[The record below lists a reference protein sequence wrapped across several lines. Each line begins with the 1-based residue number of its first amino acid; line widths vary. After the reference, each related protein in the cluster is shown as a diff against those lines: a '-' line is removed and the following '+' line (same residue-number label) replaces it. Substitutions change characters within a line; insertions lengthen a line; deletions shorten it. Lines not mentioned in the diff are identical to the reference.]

1 MQRRSFLGTLTGCG
15 LAAINPMFAATP
27 PKGSIIELRHY
38 SMRNTLDAQMQRTS
52 EFIEKYAL
60 PAGKRAGEGTSA
72 VFANMIGPGG
82 PYLLLVN
89 SYASLTAMEAIQA
102 KGSEDKEFMT
112 ALEAYYARPGLGY
125 ERVKVTLLRAI
136 DSMPKI
142 EPPPIEAG
150 KPARIFELRTY
161 ESNNSATLRRKVQ
174 MFEQGGELGI
184 FRRVGIRPVFFGT
197 AFAGD
202 NLPQLTY
209 MVCYDDLAAR
219 DKAWKAFLADPEW
232 LKLRAQ
238 PGLADAEIVSNISN
252 TILRPLPFS
261 PVR

>member
-1 MQRRSFLGTLTGCG
+1 MHRRLFLGGG
-15 LAAINPMFAATP
+15 LASMFATANAAA
-27 PKGSIIELRHY
+27 KGYIIELRHY
-38 SMRNTLDAQMQRTS
+38 SMRNTSDAQLQRTS

-72 VFANMIGPGG
+72 VFANLIGPDG

-89 SYASLTAMEAIQA
+89 SYPSLAAMEEIQS
-102 KGSEDKEFMT
+102 KDGSDKEFMK
-112 ALEAYYARPGLGY
+112 ALQAFYERPGASY
-125 ERVKVTLLRAI
+125 ERVKVSLLRAI
-136 DSMPKI
+136 DSLPTI
-142 EPPPIEAG
+142 DPPPIEEG
-150 KPARIFELRTY
+150 KPLRVFELRTY
-161 ESNNSATLRRKVQ
+161 ESKNPATLRRKVN
-174 MFEQGGELGI
+174 MFEQGGELAI

-197 AFAGD
+197 AITGD

-219 DKAWKAFLADPEW
+219 EKAWKAFAADPEW
-232 LKLRAQ
+232 QKLRAT
-238 PGLADAEIVSNISN
+238 PGLSDAEIVSNISN

>member
-1 MQRRSFLGTLTGCG
+1 MLRRSFLGSLGGFG
-15 LAAINPMFAATP
+15 LAAKTMLAATP
-27 PKGSIIELRHY
+27 KGWIIELRHY
-38 SMRNTLDAQMQRTS
+38 DMRNGSDAQMQRTA

-60 PAGKRAGEGTSA
+60 PAGKRAGEGVSG
-72 VFANMIGPGG
+72 VFANSIGPGG

-89 SYASLTAMEAIQA
+89 SYPSLAAMEASQA
-102 KGSEDKEFMT
+102 KNSEDKEFRQ
-112 ALEAYYARPGLGY
+112 ALETYYARPGLGY
-125 ERVKVTLLRAI
+125 QRVNVSLLRAA
-136 DSMPKI
+136 DSMPQI
-142 EPPPIEAG
+142 APPPIEEG
-150 KPARIFELRTY
+150 KALRTFELRTY
-161 ESNNSATLRRKVQ
+161 ESNNASTLARKVK
-174 MFEQGGELGI
+174 MFEEGGELAI

-197 AFAGD
+197 AIAGD

-219 DKAWKAFLADPEW
+219 EKAWKAFGADPEW
-232 LKLRAQ
+232 LKLRSQ

>member
-1 MQRRSFLGTLTGCG
+1 MNRRLFLGG
-15 LAAINPMFAATP
+15 LASMAVSAA
-27 PKGSIIELRHY
+27 PKGYVIELRHY
-38 SMRNTLDAQMQRTS
+38 SMRNSSDTQMQRTA

-60 PAGKRAGEGTSA
+60 PAGERAGEGVSG

-89 SYASLTAMEAIQA
+89 SYPSLAAMEEIQA
-102 KGSEDKEFMT
+102 KSSGDKEFIK
-112 ALEAYYARPGLGY
+112 ALETYYAQPGLGFQ
-125 ERVKVTLLRAI
+125 RVNVTLLRAI

-142 EPPPIEAG
+142 EPPPVEKG
-150 KPARIFELRTY
+150 KPPRIFELRTY

-219 DKAWKAFLADPEW
+219 DKAWKTFLADPEW
-232 LKLRAQ
+232 MKLRAQ
-238 PGLADAEIVSNISN
+238 PGLSDAEIVSNISN

>member
-1 MQRRSFLGTLTGCG
+1 MYRRLFLGTIGGSG
-15 LAAINPMFAATP
+15 LASMFAATP
-27 PKGSIIELRHY
+27 KGYIIELRHY
-38 SMRNTLDAQMQRTS
+38 SMRNNSDAQTQRTS

-60 PAGKRAGEGTSA
+60 PAGKRAGEGVSG
-72 VFANMIGPGG
+72 VFANLIGPGG

-89 SYASLTAMEAIQA
+89 SYPSLAAMEEIQS
-102 KGSEDKEFMT
+102 KSSGDKEFT
-112 ALEAYYARPGLGY
+112 EALDAYYKRSGLGF
-125 ERVKVTLLRAI
+125 ERVNVSLLRAI

-142 EPPPIEAG
+142 EPPPIEEG
-150 KPARIFELRTY
+150 KAPRVFELRTY

-184 FRRVGIRPVFFGT
+184 FRRVGIRPVFFRT
-197 AFAGD
+197 AITGD
-202 NLPQLTY
+202 NLPRLTY
-209 MVCYDDLAAR
+209 MVCYDDLAGR
-219 DKAWKAFLADPEW
+219 EKAWKAFLADPEW
-232 LKLRAQ
+232 LKLRVQ

>member
-1 MQRRSFLGTLTGCG
+1 ML
-15 LAAINPMFAATP
+15 FAAPPPTN
-27 PKGSIIELRHY
+27 PKGYILELRHY
-38 SMRNTLDAQMQRTS
+38 SMRNTSDAQMQRTS

-60 PAGKRAGEGTSA
+60 PAGKRAGEGVSG
-72 VFANMIGPGG
+72 VFANMIGPDG

-89 SYASLTAMEAIQA
+89 SYPSLAAMEAIQA
-102 KGSEDKEFMT
+102 KGAEDKEFNE
-112 ALEAYYARPGLGY
+112 ALEAYYQRPGLGY

-142 EPPPIEAG
+142 EPPPVEPG
-150 KPARIFELRTY
+150 KAPRVFELRTY
-161 ESNNSATLRRKVQ
+161 ESNNSATLRKKVK
-174 MFEQGGELGI
+174 MFEEGGELGI
-184 FRRVGIRPVFFGT
+184 FRRVGIRPVFFGA

-219 DKAWKAFLADPEW
+219 DKAWKTFLADPEW

-252 TILRPLPFS
+252 TLLRPLPFS